1 MNTSEMIRYPVRLD
15 YVDSRAEA
23 LALITRAMD
32 GELVPLGD
40 CRTLSFDGSE
50 FRIMGQ

>member
-1 MNTSEMIRYPVRLD
+1 MNTSEMVRYLLRLD
-15 YVDSRAEA
+15 YADSQHEA